1 MGHGLGSLV
10 HGVVVL
16 VAAEEVEALLLVGT
30 SGVEGKEVVT
40 HLHTCGNGTRGHGL
54 LGRGRVLGEALVVAG
69 DEVGVGQVA
78 IVERAAR
85 HPVVG
90 VVAEVERADEYRSL
104 HIVVNGVGGL
114 LQGVAEGVARIA
126 AEREAQAFH
135 RIVVHAEGTCHGIG
149 YLEFVGAARSTF
161 HPFLAAEAVGVEA
174 CQKHG
179 FVAPL
184 AGTAPKADTRLV
196 PRAGQDGVLA
206 LGSIDAEE
214 LGGQVVGIG
223 HADGHHHVA
232 QLDVELGA
240 EGLLNPK
247 LLEGHFTAA
256 LHFAFV
262 LAAFVF
268 LNLDGTLRAAMF
280 ELDFGTHGPALAE
293 VVTQHDDYVGQV
305 EASVRVVLVVL
316 RAVVAQ
322 VVVTIKI
329 VAVNGFPI
337 AADSE
342 APLAG
347 SGFGVGLLYSFDTC
361 QLGPSVGLR
370 PLRGCPLVG
379 VKCSCTEH
387 QAQ

>member
-1 MGHGLGSLV
+1 
-10 HGVVVL
+10 
-16 VAAEEVEALLLVGT
+16 
-30 SGVEGKEVVT
+30 
-40 HLHTCGNGTRGHGL
+40 
-54 LGRGRVLGEALVVAG
+54 
-69 DEVGVGQVA
+69 
-78 IVERAAR
+78 
-85 HPVVG
+85 
-90 VVAEVERADEYRSL
+90 
-104 HIVVNGVGGL
+104 
-114 LQGVAEGVARIA
+114 
-126 AEREAQAFH
+126 
-135 RIVVHAEGTCHGIG
+135 
-149 YLEFVGAARSTF
+149 
-161 HPFLAAEAVGVEA
+161 
-174 CQKHG
+174 
-179 FVAPL
+179 
-184 AGTAPKADTRLV
+184 
-196 PRAGQDGVLA
+196 
-206 LGSIDAEE
+206 
-214 LGGQVVGIG
+214 
-223 HADGHHHVA
+223 
-232 QLDVELGA
+232 
-240 EGLLNPK
+240 
-247 LLEGHFTAA
+247 
-256 LHFAFV
+256 
-262 LAAFVF
+262 
-268 LNLDGTLRAAMF
+268 MF